1 MTVAQEPQK
10 ATLARGLFGNA
21 YLLLALS
28 GLCWSSNHILGRAV
42 AAHVPPFALSSA
54 RYFLAALVLYP
65 FARTYLKQDWPAIRA
80 KLGVMTFLSATGG
93 GLFAASQYL
102 GLQLTSAL
110 NVSVMNSLVPVLIAV
125 VAAVIFGDRLSGRQM
140 VGFVL
145 SLIGVLAILTKLDT
159 HVLTTLSFNWGDLLI
174 VFNMLLFAVYSA
186 ALRLRPNI
194 HWLSFLFM
202 FSLLSG
208 ITTLPFWAWEQ
219 AHGQTL
225 QPDWLTAFT
234 LAYVTIVVTIVA
246 YMSWNRGVELI
257 GPNRAG
263 IFLHLVPIYSALLA
277 GAVLGE
283 SLMSYHVIGFALIL
297 AGVYCAARSPG
308 ELR

>member
-1 MTVAQEPQK
+1 
-10 ATLARGLFGNA
+10 
-21 YLLLALS
+21 
-28 GLCWSSNHILGRAV
+28 
-42 AAHVPPFALSSA
+42 
-54 RYFLAALVLYP
+54 
-65 FARTYLKQDWPAIRA
+65 
-80 KLGVMTFLSATGG
+80 
-93 GLFAASQYL
+93 
-102 GLQLTSAL
+102 
-110 NVSVMNSLVPVLIAV
+110 
-125 VAAVIFGDRLSGRQM
+125 
-140 VGFVL
+140 
-145 SLIGVLAILTKLDT
+145 
-159 HVLTTLSFNWGDLLI
+159 
-174 VFNMLLFAVYSA
+174 
-186 ALRLRPNI
+186 
-194 HWLSFLFM
+194 M

-219 AHGQTL
+219 AHGQAL

>member
-1 MTVAQEPQK
+1 MTVAQQPQK

-54 RYFLAALVLYP
+54 RYFLAALVVYP
-65 FARTYLKQDWPAIRA
+65 FARVHLREDWPAIRVR
-80 KLGVMTFLSATGG
+80 LGVMTFLSATGG

-110 NVSVMNSLVPVLIAV
+110 NVSVMNSVVPVLIAV
-125 VAAVIFGDRLSGRQM
+125 VATLIFGDRLTGRQM
-140 VGFVL
+140 LGFVV
-145 SLIGVLAILTKLDT
+145 SLIGVLAIITRLDT
-159 HVLTTLSFNWGDLLI
+159 HVLTTLAFNWGDLLI
-174 VFNMLLFAVYSA
+174 LLNMLLFAIYSA

-208 ITTLPFWAWEQ
+208 ITTLPFWAWEH
-219 AHGQTL
+219 AHGRTL

-234 LAYVTIVVTIVA
+234 LVYVTIVVTIMA

-263 IFLHLVPIYSALLA
+263 VFLHLVPIYSALLA
-277 GAVLGE
+277 GVLLGE
-283 SLMSYHVIGFALIL
+283 PLMGYHVAGFALIL
-297 AGVYCAARSPG
+297 AGVYCAARSSG
-308 ELR
+308 ELA